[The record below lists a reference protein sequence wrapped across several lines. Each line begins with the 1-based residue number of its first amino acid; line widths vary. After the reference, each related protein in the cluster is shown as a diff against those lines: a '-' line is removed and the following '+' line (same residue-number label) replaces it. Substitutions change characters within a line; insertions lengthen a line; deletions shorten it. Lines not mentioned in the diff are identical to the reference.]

1 MLKMKQGLKSIIK
14 KIVPSSVNFG
24 LLTILSKPKAIK
36 AKRIFEQ
43 APETPIW
50 LEWDVLE
57 ELQQKHS
64 FPPVYGYDPQSF
76 EKRGKQRAR
85 KILNLIRT
93 ETEKIRSFLELGCN
107 DGMVSCVL
115 QRMHAC
121 TTAIDI
127 RSEGFDDRAVR
138 EGVTLL
144 QMDATSQAF
153 KDESFDFVFSYN
165 AFEHFAKPK
174 SVLEEAIRVVRTGG
188 YIYLNFAPLYMSPY
202 GLHVYRLI
210 TIPYCQFL
218 FPKELLQQFANAKG
232 LSAMP
237 FPDVNGWT
245 LEDFRKLWNQYSHIL
260 KRTMYYERLNV
271 SHLDLIMKYPS
282 CFKSKNKYFDNFIVS
297 SIEVLFKK
305 IR

>member
-1 MLKMKQGLKSIIK
+1 
-14 KIVPSSVNFG
+14 
-24 LLTILSKPKAIK
+24 
-36 AKRIFEQ
+36 
-43 APETPIW
+43 
-50 LEWDVLE
+50 
-57 ELQQKHS
+57 
-64 FPPVYGYDPQSF
+64 
-76 EKRGKQRAR
+76 
-85 KILNLIRT
+85 
-93 ETEKIRSFLELGCN
+93 
-107 DGMVSCVL
+107 
-115 QRMHAC
+115 
-121 TTAIDI
+121 
-127 RSEGFDDRAVR
+127 
-138 EGVTLL
+138 
-144 QMDATSQAF
+144 
-153 KDESFDFVFSYN
+153 
-165 AFEHFAKPK
+165 
-174 SVLEEAIRVVRTGG
+174 LEEAIRVVRTGG